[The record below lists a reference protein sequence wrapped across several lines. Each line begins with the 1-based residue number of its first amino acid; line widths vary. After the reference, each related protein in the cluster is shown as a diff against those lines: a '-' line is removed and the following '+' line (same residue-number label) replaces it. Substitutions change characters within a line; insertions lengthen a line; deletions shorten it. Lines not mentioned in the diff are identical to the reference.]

1 MPEVR
6 KPVDG
11 ADGGQTG
18 YGVLPNNVQTHV
30 AKGCPFCSSEVTVG
44 FGGGN
49 WSCLKCYRDFKVDV
63 VTIKK

>member
-11 ADGGQTG
+11 ADGGQAG
-18 YGVLPNNVQTHV
+18 DGVLPNNVQTCV
-30 AKGCPFCSSEVTVG
+30 GKGCPSCASEVVVG

-49 WSCLKCYRDFKVDV
+49 WSCLKCYRDFKVN